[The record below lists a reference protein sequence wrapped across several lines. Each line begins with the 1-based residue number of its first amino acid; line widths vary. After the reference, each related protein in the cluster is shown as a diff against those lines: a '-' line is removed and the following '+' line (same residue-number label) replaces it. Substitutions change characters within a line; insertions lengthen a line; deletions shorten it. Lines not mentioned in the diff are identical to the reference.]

1 MKTDLHTQHNMEA
14 DNLLAKYFGG
24 NATEQEQAQ
33 LDNWIAASPENEQE
47 FLRLTKLYELVGS
60 DLDSKQNFDA
70 AVAKTNFENYMQQ
83 STEAS
88 KHISINVFTTKQKW
102 YFAAATIAL
111 FITISNFVFR
121 ANSDRE
127 VILTSTTK
135 SVETKLADES
145 KITLSANSTITYKA
159 NYAAENKELALLGEA
174 RFDVGSKGNGK
185 LRITAGETFIE
196 DIGTVFQVTA
206 YPGADYIQVKVT
218 EGLVKFYTAAN
229 EGVTIRAHETALY
242 DKQTKKFRHL
252 ANSTVQN
259 GVESIVLNLDGVTIK
274 QAIDIISNAYNVN
287 LQFDGNGSSEK
298 QITVSFTNENLDTVV
313 RIMSQTLGLQVT
325 KQGNRTVLKELN

>member
-1 MKTDLHTQHNMEA
+1 MKTDLHTQHKMET

-24 NATEQEQAQ
+24 NATEQEQNQ
-33 LDNWIAASPENEQE
+33 LEDWIAASPENEQE

-60 DLDSKQNFDA
+60 GRVSKQNFDLA
-70 AVAKTNFENYMQQ
+70 IAKTNFENYMQQ
-83 STEAS
+83 TAQMTAEAS

-127 VILTSTTK
+127 VVLASTTK
-135 SVETKLADES
+135 PIETKLADET
-145 KITLSANSTITYKA
+145 KITLSTNSTITYKA
-159 NYAAENKELALLGEA
+159 NYATDNKELALNGEA
-174 RFDVGSKGNGK
+174 LFDVGGKGNGK

-206 YPGADYIQVKVT
+206 YPSADFVQVKVT
-218 EGLVKFYTAAN
+218 EGLVKFYTADN
-229 EGVTIRAHETALY
+229 KGVTIRTHETALY

-259 GVESIVLNLDGVTIK
+259 GIETIVLNLDGVTIK
-274 QAIDIISNAYNVN
+274 QAIEIISNAYNVN
-287 LQFDGNGSSEK
+287 LQFDGNGSSDK
-298 QITVSFTNENLDTVV
+298 QITVSFVN
-313 RIMSQTLGLQVT
+313 
-325 KQGNRTVLKELN
+325 